1 MPLGIAA
8 GLFVGKL
15 IGVFG
20 FTWACVR
27 LGMAKLDEALN
38 WKMMFGMAT
47 LCGIGFTMSLFVGSL
62 SFGENHV
69 EFLLTHRLGILT
81 GSFLSA
87 TAGFFILNKV
97 LAKH

>member
-1 MPLGIAA
+1 
-8 GLFVGKL
+8 
-15 IGVFG
+15 
-20 FTWACVR
+20 
-27 LGMAKLDEALN
+27 
-38 WKMMFGMAT
+38 
-47 LCGIGFTMSLFVGSL
+47 IGFTMSLFVGSL